1 MNFRLTSSIA
11 TVTSPLV
18 RNTIA
23 SLKLRKGVSEAIRAA
38 MTKYAHQA
46 KTLRVPQEY
55 QPPKDYADRVFVLA
69 IVPPVLRDE
78 YEAYAKQYD
87 IPMSELVLRCLSAW
101 LRHQTTT
108 PNKTQ

>member
-1 MNFRLTSSIA
+1 MRLTSTIA
-11 TVTSPLV
+11 TATSPLV

-38 MTKYAHQA
+38 MSKHAHQA
-46 KTLRVPQEY
+46 KLLRIPEEFL
-55 QPPKDYADRVFVLA
+55 PPKDYADRVFMLA

-87 IPMSELVLRCLSAW
+87 IPMSELILRCLSAW
-101 LRHQTTT
+101 LRHQKKSNSLT
-108 PNKTQ
+108 